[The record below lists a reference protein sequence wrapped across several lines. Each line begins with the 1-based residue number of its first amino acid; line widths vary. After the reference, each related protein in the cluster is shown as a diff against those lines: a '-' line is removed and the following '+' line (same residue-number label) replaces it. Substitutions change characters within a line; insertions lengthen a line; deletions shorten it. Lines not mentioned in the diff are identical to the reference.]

1 MLYYIY
7 VLSGP
12 LKGIITPLLPNQ
24 YSLILHSKEH
34 IENKIENEKL
44 TLYIPCNKKEHE
56 KIITI
61 MLDEHNT
68 KNNKYKIEDGL
79 DTSDDSLSTIMVNGI
94 ISSMQYEKK
103 IQEKLTTLS
112 QLSDAQSYTN
122 LQIELS
128 DYSITMSLASTL
140 ARKSL
145 NIVETLLKAQ

>member
-1 MLYYIY
+1 MAIAA
-7 VLSGP
+7 
-12 LKGIITPLLPNQ
+12 IIPVNLT
-24 YSLILHSKEH
+24 KERQ
-34 IENKIENEKL
+34 
-44 TLYIPCNKKEHE
+44 
-56 KIITI
+56 
-61 MLDEHNT
+61 
-68 KNNKYKIEDGL
+68 
-79 DTSDDSLSTIMVNGI
+79 DTSDNSLSTVMVNGI

-112 QLSDAQSYTN
+112 QLGDAQSYTN